1 MELGEIIG
9 YAVSALGGGGVMS
22 IINWQ
27 TNKRKAKAEVKSDE
41 IENMRKAMED
51 FYTPL
56 VKKQNERIS
65 ELEDEVKTLRKERM
79 QMEQTYQ
86 RQIVDLQRQIV
97 EITRALGIKANKQVR
112 DNLGRY
118 TSEKEEA

>member
-65 ELEDEVKTLRKERM
+65 ELEDEVKTLRQERM